1 MATTKSTELGQLGRL
16 LSVDSSGVVITGLV
30 TVGSIVGDG
39 SGLTG
44 VTSYVESDFF
54 EDLQLDSARTIIRV
68 YFSAAGDA
76 TYDSATGVI
85 TVSVP
90 PSYGDSDVGA
100 YLLAN
105 NFDSAAAIIATIVD
119 TAPSTLDTLNEL
131 AAALG
136 DDPNFATTV
145 TNALATKYDSD
156 DVRTLVDSDYVR
168 ERAAK
173 FIQNTYVYS
182 ATSGQTVFTGLDVNS
197 LTLSY
202 TQNNLLVQ
210 VNGVILLNGEDY
222 TATDGSTVTLT
233 IGADSG
239 DDVVVNAFSS
249 FDVTFGQAFEQD
261 YEYNATAGQ
270 TIFSNSD
277 QNGNVLN
284 VNTQG
289 TIVTLNG
296 LTLRATDDY
305 SISQTAVTLSVAA
318 DSGDEVLIRT
328 FKKLSVADTVS
339 ATNGGTF
346 SNSITAKTVKAA
358 QPFFVNSQTV
368 SENFTI
374 EAGTSAMAA
383 GPVTINSGV
392 TVSISSGS
400 RWVIV

>member
-1 MATTKSTELGQLGRL
+1 MATTKATEIGQLGRL
-16 LSVDSSGVVITGLV
+16 LSVDSSGVVITGPV
-30 TVGSIVGDG
+30 TVGSIIGDG

-54 EDLQLDSARTIIRV
+54 ADLQLDSARTIIRG

-90 PSYGDSDVGA
+90 PSYGDSDVR
-100 YLLAN
+100 
-105 NFDSAAAIIATIVD
+105 V
-119 TAPSTLDTLNEL
+119 
-131 AAALG
+131 
-136 DDPNFATTV
+136 
-145 TNALATKYDSD
+145 
-156 DVRTLVDSDYVR
+156 LVDSDYVR

-173 FIQNTYVYS
+173 FIQDTYVYS
-182 ATSGQTVFTGLDVNS
+182 ATAGQTVFTGLDDNS

-392 TVSISSGS
+392 IVSISSGS

>member
-1 MATTKSTELGQLGRL
+1 MATTKATELGQLGKL
-16 LSVDSSGVVITGLV
+16 LSVDSSGVTITGLV
-30 TVGSIVGDG
+30 SVGSIVGDG

-44 VTSYVESDFF
+44 VS
-54 EDLQLDSARTIIRV
+54 
-68 YFSAAGDA
+68 
-76 TYDSATGVI
+76 GV
-85 TVSVP
+85 
-90 PSYGDSDVGA
+90 
-100 YLLAN
+100 
-105 NFDSAAAIIATIVD
+105 DSAAI
-119 TAPSTLDTLNEL
+119 TALI
-131 AAALG
+131 
-136 DDPNFATTV
+136 
-145 TNALATKYDSD
+145 
-156 DVRTLVDSDYVR
+156 DSDYVR
-168 ERAAK
+168 SRAAQ
-173 FIQNTYVYS
+173 FIQDTYVYS
-182 ATSGQTVFTGLDVNS
+182 ATAGQTVFTGLDDNTA
-197 LTLSY
+197 TLSY
-202 TQNNLLVQ
+202 TPSNLLVQ

-222 TATDGSTVTLT
+222 TATDGNTITLT
-233 IGADSG
+233 VPADSG

-249 FDVTFGQAFEQD
+249 FDVAFGEAFQQD
-261 YEYNATAGQ
+261 YEYNATLGQ
-270 TIFSNSD
+270 TVFANSD

-289 TIVTLNG
+289 TIVSLNG

-305 SISQTAVTLSVAA
+305 SITQTAVTLSVAA
-318 DSGDEVLIRT
+318 DSGDEILIRT

-392 TVSISSGS
+392 TVSIASGS